1 MRRSS
6 LGRQYAEITRFF
18 LNGAPRAQFP
28 APSTICTGCSP
39 TRIKRLLRSLPA
51 CNHYPELRLADAI
64 ELEARLSA
72 LELVVLTH
80 VLQSG
85 LTSSLYDPRA
95 FALARR
101 EAWAGVASAMCEG
114 CVSEDEE
121 SRFTHA
127 YAAALERLG
136 HLLVSLAEPVQEAID
151 EVNAEGL
158 PPTAAPAV

>member
-1 MRRSS
+1 M
-6 LGRQYAEITRFF
+6 
-18 LNGAPRAQFP
+18 
-28 APSTICTGCSP
+28 
-39 TRIKRLLRSLPA
+39 
-51 CNHYPELRLADAI
+51 ADAI

-95 FALARR
+95 FARARR
-101 EAWAGVASAMCEG
+101 EAWAGVATAMCEG
-114 CVSEDEE
+114 CSTEDEE

-136 HLLVSLAEPVQEAID
+136 HLLVSLAEPVQEAIE
-151 EVNAEGL
+151 EVNAEDHF
-158 PPTAAPAV
+158 PPTAGPD